1 MPQSLHRCILQ
12 ARELRLARLL
22 TLAQKRTRKLMKT
35 ASFKHHHRAL
45 VPPPNLQSLS
55 SPPVGLSWT
64 EPREGGVFNRYP
76 HGLGS
81 FTHLEGAELGR

>member
-12 ARELRLARLL
+12 ARELRLPRLL
-22 TLAQKRTRKLMKT
+22 TPTQKGTRKLMKT
-35 ASFKHHHRAL
+35 ASFKHHHSD

-64 EPREGGVFNRYP
+64 EPREGGVFDRYP
-76 HGLGS
+76 NDLGS